1 MGISAIVLAVV
12 GLLAIVVLFA
22 LARRALRLVV
32 KLALFGLVLLAL
44 AVGGILFWW
53 NGGLSSSQ
61 HAPETRTPSTR
72 RAPAR

>member
-12 GLLAIVVLFA
+12 GLFCIVVLFA

-32 KLALFGLVLLAL
+32 KLALFGLLLLAL
-44 AVGGILFWW
+44 AVGGIFIWW
-53 NGGLSSSQ
+53 NGGISSQ

>member
-12 GLLAIVVLFA
+12 GLLCIVVLFA

-32 KLALFGLVLLAL
+32 KLALFGLLLLVL
-44 AVGGILFWW
+44 AVGGIFIWW
-53 NGGLSSSQ
+53 NGGISSKQ
-61 HAPETRTPSTR
+61 TPETRTPSTR

>member
-12 GLLAIVVLFA
+12 GLLCIVVLFA

-32 KLALFGLVLLAL
+32 KLALFGLLLLVL
-44 AVGGILFWW
+44 AVGGIYIWW
-53 NGGLSSSQ
+53 NGRLSSSQ
-61 HAPETRTPSTR
+61 QAPETRTPSTR